1 MGKLCNILLDRFKER
16 MEKINLTSKY
26 AEFDS
31 LWSPH
36 SIAELNGQQV
46 LLAKVKGE
54 FVWHSHQ
61 NEDELFHVIK
71 GKLIMLFRDKTVEV
85 LPGEMIIV
93 PKGVEHCPKAD
104 EETWLLL
111 FEPLSTKH
119 TGNVKS

>member
-1 MGKLCNILLDRFKER
+1 

-93 PKGVEHCPKAD
+93 PKGVEHCSKAD

-119 TGNVKS
+119 TGNVITEITKKNYPKL